1 MDDMDTLL
9 KKLGGQLER
18 FEAHFG
24 QHVSTGKALDIP
36 SFTKRL
42 VDLESKLNQAH
53 GHLKK
58 SDVDD
63 AQYQSLKSINSALNR
78 RAALQRIEKGFETTP
93 MARTDGFAWAANVK
107 P

>member
-1 MDDMDTLL
+1 METLL

-18 FEAHFG
+18 FETHFG
-24 QHVSTGKALDIP
+24 QHVSSGKALDIA

-42 VDLESKLNQAH
+42 VDLEVKLNQAH

-63 AQYQSLKSINSALNR
+63 TQYQSLKSINSALNR
-78 RAALQRIEKGFETTP
+78 RAALQRIEKEYESTP
-93 MARTDGFAWAANVK
+93 MARTDGFAWAATMK
-107 P
+107 PQ